1 MTNMNPDWNAVRPDR
16 PKIFP
21 KICSNFFGAWRPKI
35 CPKNRPK
42 VTPKISPKGYAARTR
57 EKFPQKSV
65 LQLAGALAR
74 EGCAEILGGKIGEQ
88 IRLDSEL

>member
-1 MTNMNPDWNAVRPDR
+1 MQSDLTA
-16 PKIFP
+16 PKSSPKSAPIFW
-21 KICSNFFGAWRPKI
+21 GAGRPKI

-42 VTPKISPKGYAARTR
+42 VTAKISPKGYAARTR
-57 EKFPQKSV
+57 ETNPQKSV

>member
-1 MTNMNPDWNAVRPDR
+1 MV
-16 PKIFP
+16 
-21 KICSNFFGAWRPKI
+21 
-35 CPKNRPK
+35 NRK

-57 EKFPQKSV
+57 EKIPQKSV

-88 IRLDSEL
+88 IRLDSETRTARAVARGLETN